1 MTWSIGNKINI
12 GFGVALGFMVVIGV
26 VSYRSVSQL
35 VQTVRLEIHTHR
47 VLNELHDVLF
57 ELQTAKTG
65 QRGYILTGLDNY
77 LDGDRPATVARL
89 FVRDRG

>member
-35 VQTVRLEIHTHR
+35 VQTVRLE
-47 VLNELHDVLF
+47 F
-57 ELQTAKTG
+57 
-65 QRGYILTGLDNY
+65 
-77 LDGDRPATVARL
+77 RPI
-89 FVRDRG
+89 GS